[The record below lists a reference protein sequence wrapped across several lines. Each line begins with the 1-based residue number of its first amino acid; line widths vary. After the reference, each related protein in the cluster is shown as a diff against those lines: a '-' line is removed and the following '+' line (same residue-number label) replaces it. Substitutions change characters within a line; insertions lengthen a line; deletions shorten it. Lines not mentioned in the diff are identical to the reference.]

1 MNDIT
6 FYYNPISI
14 LKIFDL
20 KEIQQDS
27 LSLRRK
33 AGAKHYLECLMMICR
48 RSKEG
53 GISLF

>member
-33 AGAKHYLECLMMICR
+33 AGAKHYLECLPTTCR
-48 RSKEG
+48 RTEG
-53 GISLF
+53 EGALP